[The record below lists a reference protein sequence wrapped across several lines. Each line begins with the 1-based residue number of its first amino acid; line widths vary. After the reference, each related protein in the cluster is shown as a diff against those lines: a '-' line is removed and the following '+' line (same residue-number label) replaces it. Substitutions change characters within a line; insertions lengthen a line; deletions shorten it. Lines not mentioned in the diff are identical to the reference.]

1 MLSNIRSSEYVV
13 TKDIKVADLPC
24 KVSTLLFDF
33 IDVSK
38 DGYAIFDANDD
49 LVYANYV
56 YRDIFCLPQN
66 DSQTVTFEEM
76 LRGAYS
82 QKRGINIEAED
93 IEQWLAY
100 VRTVRRKRKFR
111 IFEVDLVDGRWL
123 LFSEQE
129 LPGGELLVQTKDMTR
144 QKVLESQLKHS
155 VQTLNKLA
163 LTDELTQLANRRS
176 FVQSVEQD
184 INRCTTD
191 CCAITLLALDLDHFK
206 NINDVY
212 GHCAGDEALKHTA
225 RLLRGAIRQHDIV
238 GRLGGEE
245 FAIYLGATEV
255 DMAIMVAERIRN
267 IIASTPFSYEGQKIT
282 FTASIGVT
290 TKSCQISFNALYT
303 EADDALYQAKS
314 NGRNRVEVYA
324 KTQSEASSPCS
335 KGKEQIEQQ

>member
-1 MLSNIRSSEYVV
+1 MV
-13 TKDIKVADLPC
+13 DLPC
-24 KVSTLLFDF
+24 NVSSLLYDF

-38 DGYAIFDANDD
+38 DGYAIFNANDE

-66 DSQTVTFEEM
+66 DAQPFTFEEM
-76 LRGAYS
+76 IRRAFN

-111 IFEVDLVDGRWL
+111 IFEVDLVDGRWM

-184 INRCTTD
+184 ISRCTTD

-206 NINDVY
+206 GINDVY
-212 GHCAGDEALKHTA
+212 GHCAGDEALIHTA
-225 RLLRGAIRQHDIV
+225 KLLRGAIRQHDIV

-245 FAIYLGATEV
+245 FAIYLGATEE
-255 DMAIMVAERIRN
+255 DTAKLVAERIRK
-267 IIASTPFSYEGQKIT
+267 IIESNPLNYEDKRIT
-282 FTASIGVT
+282 FTASIGMT

-314 NGRNRVEVYA
+314 NGRNRVEVYS
-324 KTQSEASSPCS
+324 KTQPDTSGPGS
-335 KGKEQIEQQ
+335 KNKEQIQQQ